1 LAPQFL
7 LTSITRYEG
16 FPTRWSSKISEL
28 LNSSLAKVAHME
40 MRRVGQSG
48 LSLSRLGL
56 GTMTW
61 GRDTDTHE
69 AADQCRAYIDAGGNF
84 LETSPTYG
92 DGDAERVIGGMIGT
106 LFSRDEVVIATKAGV
121 QLINGERVINNSRQA
136 LINELD
142 RSLARLGTD
151 HVDLWQI
158 HGWDSHTPL
167 EDSLTAL
174 DYAFTSGKA
183 RYVGVSNFSG
193 WQSARSITL
202 QELHSMKAPIVSLQ
216 NEYSLL
222 NRSVEEEILPCVND
236 LNVGFLAWAPLARG
250 VLTGKYR
257 NGIPS
262 DSRAAAPHFV
272 KHVEPYLNDRSARVV
287 EAISVAAE
295 GLGFAPLEVAL
306 AWVRDNALVTSSIV
320 GARTG
325 AQLRGILQSEEIALP
340 QTIRDVLDEVSA
352 VL

>member
-1 LAPQFL
+1 
-7 LTSITRYEG
+7 
-16 FPTRWSSKISEL
+16 
-28 LNSSLAKVAHME
+28 ME
-40 MRRVGQSG
+40 MRRVGKSG

-84 LETSPTYG
+84 LETSPIYG

-106 LFSRDEVVIATKAGV
+106 LFSRDDVVIATKAGI
-121 QLINGERVINNSRQA
+121 QLINGEKIVSNSRQS
-136 LINELD
+136 LITELD

-151 HVDLWQI
+151 HVDLWQLQ
-158 HGWDSHTPL
+158 GWDVNTPL
-167 EDSLTAL
+167 DDSLSAL

-193 WQSARSITL
+193 WQSARAITL

-222 NRSVEEEILPCVND
+222 NRRVEDEILHCVDD
-236 LNVGFLAWAPLARG
+236 LGVGFLAWAPLARG

-272 KHVEPYLNDRSARVV
+272 KHVEPYLDNSSARVV
-287 EAISVAAE
+287 EAICVAAE

-306 AWVRDNALVTSSIV
+306 AWVRDNPLVTSSIV

-325 AQLRGILQSEEIALP
+325 AQLRGILQSEEIVLP
-340 QTIRDVLDEVSA
+340 QTIREVLDEISA